1 MCVGPHRDVSAG
13 AAGTFGAG
21 RGTKSGISFPKKL
34 AAGFLGGLA
43 AQDVDMTQAY
53 GSQLMVLAWNCE
65 VRRREA
71 SGGVDDSV
79 STEEASLPRSV
90 GKALVPTVRPPA
102 NRAEMEWQ
110 SGQPDAALG
119 APWAFWVPHRRRSFF
134 RCTPSLRAT
143 SPSRLLP

>member
-21 RGTKSGISFPKKL
+21 RGTKSGISSPQKL

-90 GKALVPTVRPPA
+90 GKALVPTVRPRRTA
-102 NRAEMEWQ
+102 RKW
-110 SGQPDAALG
+110 SGRVACLML
-119 APWAFWVPHRRRSFF
+119 H
-134 RCTPSLRAT
+134 
-143 SPSRLLP
+143 

>member
-21 RGTKSGISFPKKL
+21 RGTTSGISFPKKL

-71 SGGVDDSV
+71 SGG
-79 STEEASLPRSV
+79 
-90 GKALVPTVRPPA
+90 
-102 NRAEMEWQ
+102 
-110 SGQPDAALG
+110 
-119 APWAFWVPHRRRSFF
+119 
-134 RCTPSLRAT
+134 
-143 SPSRLLP
+143 